1 MLPTRK
7 RNRQIKKARKQIT
20 NRRQWKQHTHRRRWK
35 QWGGRPIKEL
45 QTNLADCGNKIEEA
59 EANYSIIKAYVDN
72 VKSSCVFWLEQAT
85 GFFNRSISHFEY
97 LAIDLDGIL
106 ERNSNAPV
114 EYTILDEFYLLETLS
129 KNIEQLC
136 DETIDK
142 QEWFMRLVITG
153 DSKWMVQ
160 LLLLDPSVN
169 PAANDNNAFLWA
181 SRKGNL
187 AVVDLLLRDGRI
199 DPTADNNYAIRMASS
214 NGHLAVV
221 DRLLRDPRVDPAAQ
235 DNYAIREAS
244 YYGHLAVVD
253 RLLQEPIDRGVDPS
267 ADYNYAISMAYE
279 NRDFAMINR
288 LLQDSRMDP
297 SILEELENEHA
308 KRKAWKGCSIQ

>member
-199 DPTADNNYAIRMASS
+199 DPTEDNNYAIRMASS
-214 NGHLAVV
+214 
-221 DRLLRDPRVDPAAQ
+221 
-235 DNYAIREAS
+235 
-244 YYGHLAVVD
+244 YGHLAVVD